1 MIPYNPSP
9 SWFSCRMFVSNRYST
24 FSVFLWLT
32 ACLHSSI
39 SHAQSAQTT
48 RYSLHCIYLKDKACQ
63 EHSVFRPQEFLTARA
78 LERRQQ
84 QGILI
89 NEQDLPVCEQYCQQ
103 LTQLGAV
110 LTARSRWL
118 NAVTVY
124 TQDAQLL
131 KKLAALPCVRLVEPM
146 GFYRKKGRSKYYT
159 TRPAIDSSQHQ
170 KNSYG
175 LAAAQIQVHK
185 GHLLHELG
193 YRGAGVH
200 IAVIDAGF
208 SSAYRMA
215 VFDSVYQQGRFL
227 GQWDFVQRDDF
238 VYENSTHGNSIW
250 SVMAANKPHLMIGT
264 APDASYYLFKAEDV
278 RGEYPAEEFYWLLAA
293 EYADSVG
300 VDIINSSMGYH
311 AFRDAAF
318 SYQKK
323 DLDGQTALISRAAQW
338 ASDKGLLVVNA
349 AGNEGHKEWQTLAAP
364 ADVAD
369 VLTVGASDADYERAN
384 FSAVG
389 PTADQRLKPD
399 VAALGAATA
408 YATLVRYEIKYGEGT
423 SYACPVIA
431 GLTAALKQAYPAIQN
446 GQLKQA
452 IRESGHQAQAP
463 DTLLGYGIPD
473 YWAAYKSL
481 ADSSIFIN
489 KEGEIDQKLR
499 LLQQHLHVYVEYKL
513 PEAKDTIL
521 SLRVMDLEGNLCG
534 QKQAW
539 LRAGRIN
546 KISLGGLGS
555 CGKGVLALRLEYAG
569 QVHWLKLLR

>member
-1 MIPYNPSP
+1 MIHYNPIS
-9 SWFSCRMFVSNRYST
+9 SWLSFTSWLPTCCRIFTLLLLVGGA
-24 FSVFLWLT
+24 W
-32 ACLHSSI
+32 SS
-39 SHAQSAQTT
+39 SYAQANKTT
-48 RYSLHCIYLKDKACQ
+48 RYSLHCIYLQDKACQ
-63 EHSVFRPQEFLTARA
+63 EHSVFRPQEFLSVRA
-78 LERRQQ
+78 LKRRQQ

-89 NEQDLPVCEQYCQQ
+89 NEQDIPVCELYCQQ
-103 LTQLGAV
+103 LTALGAV

-118 NAVTVY
+118 NAVMVH

-131 KKLAALPCVRLVEPM
+131 KKLTALPFVRLIEPM

-159 TRPAIDSSQHQ
+159 SRPPIDSSQHQ
-170 KNSYG
+170 ASIYG
-175 LAAAQIQVHK
+175 LAAAQIEVHN

-193 YRGAGVH
+193 YRGAGVQV
-200 IAVIDAGF
+200 AVIDAGF

-278 RGEYPAEEFYWLLAA
+278 RGEYPVEEFYWLLAA

-311 AFRDAAF
+311 AFRDVAF
-318 SYQKK
+318 SYQKS
-323 DLDGQTALISRAAQW
+323 DLDGQTTLISRAAQW

-369 VLTVGASDADYERAN
+369 VLTVGASDAQYERAN
-384 FSAVG
+384 FSAIG

-408 YATLVRYEIKYGEGT
+408 YATLVRYEVKYGEGT

-431 GLTAALKQAYPAIQN
+431 GLTAALKQAYPNALHS
-446 GQLKQA
+446 QLKQV
-452 IRESGHQAQAP
+452 IRESGHQIQQP

-473 YWAAYKSL
+473 YWKAYKSL

-489 KEGEIDQKLR
+489 KEREIDQKMR
-499 LLQQHLHVYVEYKL
+499 LLQEHLHVYIEYKL
-513 PEAKDTIL
+513 PEDKDTIL
-521 SLRVMDLEGNLCG
+521 SIEVRDLEGNLCG

-546 KISLGGLGS
+546 KISLGGLGR
-555 CGKGVLALRLEYAG
+555 CGRGVLALRLEYAG

>member
-1 MIPYNPSP
+1 MIPCNPTS
-9 SWFSCRMFVSNRYST
+9 SWFSCNIPLATHYSI
-24 FSVFLWLT
+24 FSVLLWLI
-32 ACLHSSI
+32 ACCSWST
-39 SHAQSAQTT
+39 SCAQADNTT
-48 RYSLHCIYLKDKACQ
+48 RYSLHCIYLTDKACQ
-63 EHSVFRPQEFLTARA
+63 EHSVFRPQEFLSARA
-78 LERRQQ
+78 LDRRQQ

-89 NEQDLPVCEQYCQQ
+89 NQQDLPVCEVYCQQ
-103 LTQLGAV
+103 LLQLGAV
-110 LTARSRWL
+110 LTARSKWL
-118 NAVTVY
+118 NAVTIY

-131 KKLAALPCVRLVEPM
+131 KKLAALPFVRLVKPM
-146 GFYRKKGRSKYYT
+146 GFYRKKGRSKYYKK
-159 TRPAIDSSQHQ
+159 RPPIDSSQHQ
-170 KNSYG
+170 EHRYG
-175 LAAAQIQVHK
+175 LAATQLQVHK
-185 GHLLHELG
+185 GHFLHELG
-193 YRGAGVH
+193 YRGAGVQ

-227 GQWDFVQRDDF
+227 GQRDFVERDDF
-238 VYENSTHGNSIW
+238 VYENSTHGNSVW
-250 SVMAANKPHLMIGT
+250 SVMAANSPYLMIGT

-323 DLDGQTALISRAAQW
+323 DLDGQTTLISRAAQW
-338 ASDKGLLVVNA
+338 ASDRGLLVVNA
-349 AGNEGHKEWQTLAAP
+349 AGNEGHKEWKTLAAP
-364 ADVAD
+364 ADVAA
-369 VLTVGASDADYERAN
+369 VLTVAASDTQYQRAN

-408 YATLVRYEIKYGEGT
+408 YATLVRYEVKYGEGT

-431 GLTAALKQAYPAIQN
+431 GLTAALKQAYPTIQN
-446 GQLKQA
+446 SQLKQV
-452 IRESGHQAQAP
+452 IRESGHQAHTP

-513 PEAKDTIL
+513 PDANDTIL

-569 QVHWLKLLR
+569 QVHWLKLVH

>member
-1 MIPYNPSP
+1 MIPCNPSS
-9 SWFSCRMFVSNRYST
+9 SWFSCSILLPRHYGT
-24 FSVFLWLT
+24 FTVLLWLV
-32 ACLHSSI
+32 ACCSWST
-39 SHAQSAQTT
+39 SCAQANNPT

-63 EHSVFRPQEFLTARA
+63 EHSVFRPQEFLSARA
-78 LERRQQ
+78 LDRRQQ

-89 NEQDLPVCEQYCQQ
+89 NQQDLPVCELYCQQ
-103 LTQLGAV
+103 LLQLGAV
-110 LTARSRWL
+110 LTARSKWL

-131 KKLAALPCVRLVEPM
+131 EKLAALPFVRLVKPM
-146 GFYRKKGRSKYYT
+146 GFYRKKGRSKYYKI
-159 TRPAIDSSQHQ
+159 RPPIDSSQHQ
-170 KNSYG
+170 ENSYG
-175 LAAAQIQVHK
+175 LAETQLRVHK
-185 GHLLHELG
+185 GHFLHQLG
-193 YRGAGVH
+193 YRGAGVQ

-227 GQWDFVQRDDF
+227 GQYDFVEQDDF
-238 VYENSTHGNSIW
+238 VYENSTHGNSVW
-250 SVMAANKPHLMIGT
+250 SVMAANKPRLMIGT

-311 AFRDAAF
+311 AFRNPAF

-349 AGNEGHKEWQTLAAP
+349 AGNEGHKDWGTLAVP
-364 ADVAD
+364 ADVAA
-369 VLTVGASDADYERAN
+369 VLTVAASDLQYQRAN

-389 PTADQRLKPD
+389 PTADQQLKPD
-399 VAALGAATA
+399 VAAIGTQTA
-408 YATLVRYEIKYGEGT
+408 YASLVRYEVKYGEGT

-431 GLTAALKQAYPAIQN
+431 GLTAALKQAYPTIQN
-446 GQLKQA
+446 TQLHQA
-452 IRESGHQAQAP
+452 IRESGHQAQQP
-463 DTLLGYGIPD
+463 DTLLGYGLPD
-473 YWAAYKSL
+473 YWEAYKYL

-489 KEGEIDQKLR
+489 KEGAIDQKFR
-499 LLQQHLHVYVEYKL
+499 LLNQHLHVYVEYTL
-513 PEAKDTIL
+513 PDAKDTVL
-521 SLRVMDLEGNLCG
+521 NLQVRDLEGNLCG

-546 KISLGGLGS
+546 KISLGGLGD